1 MVFVNTAAAADE
13 IAREG
18 DGLAADLRAWAAR
31 RIRGGGDKRGAGAP
45 AADAPASKRRRP
57 PPKAADLCDAAQ
69 VKVVIENEDL
79 YWGHPSDDDAPGS
92 RHYTTAR
99 RSSRLQPAA
108 AAPAEGELDLAIQEL
123 PGAVG
128 DDANPWSKAEVKTGE
143 FLSELEF
150 RYNTFLKDW
159 AEFRKKLLED

>member
-1 MVFVNTAAAADE
+1 MTAWRTELQAGPLVSACLLVTISLSVAYRASVNAQLESLRSKLAIKEKELTSTLIRANKA
-13 IAREG
+13 EG
-18 DGLAADLRAWAAR
+18 SAEPS
-31 RIRGGGDKRGAGAP
+31 P
-45 AADAPASKRRRP
+45 A
-57 PPKAADLCDAAQ
+57 PKAAKKSLF
-69 VKVVIENEDL
+69 
-79 YWGHPSDDDAPGS
+79 GG
-92 RHYTTAR
+92 AR
-99 RSSRLQPAA
+99 KPKPKPAPAA